1 MSLNL
6 ETKMD
11 TQKQN
16 ELLDDLLKDCKTPE
30 EILGKNGLLKQLTKR
45 MVERALEGEMNEH
58 LGYKKH
64 QKNIPTSNSRNGS
77 SKKTVKGDLGELEL
91 NIPRDRDGSF
101 EPALIEKHQTR
112 FDGFDD
118 KIIAMY
124 AHGMTT
130 RDMSSQLKD
139 IYGVNL
145 SASFI
150 SNVTDSIMPEVKAWQ
165 SRPLESI
172 YPIVY
177 LDAIHI
183 KNRNDGP
190 VIAKP
195 VYLAIGI
202 NLEGIKEVLGMWI
215 ARTEGAKFWL
225 SILTELKNRGIKDIF
240 IASVDGLKGF
250 PEAIESVYPETQVQL
265 CIVHMV
271 RNSLK
276 FVSWQQRTEM
286 ARDLKAIYSSVTEEE
301 GRHMLDC
308 FAEKWDD
315 THPTISKSWKNNWSR
330 LSTFFD
336 YPEAIRKIIY
346 TTNAIESLNYSLRKI
361 VKTKG
366 SFPNDD
372 AVFKIIYLGLMNASK
387 KWGRPIHNW
396 MAALNHFAILFE
408 ERIKDFD

>member
-1 MSLNL
+1 
-6 ETKMD
+6 MD
-11 TQKQN
+11 TKKQH
-16 ELLDDLLKDCKTPE
+16 ELLDDLLKDYKTPE
-30 EILGKNGLLKQLTKR
+30 EILGENGLLKQLTKSL
-45 MVERALEGEMNEH
+45 VERALEGEMNEH
-58 LGYKKH
+58 LGYKRHRKT
-64 QKNIPTSNSRNGS
+64 IPTTNSRNGT
-77 SKKTVKGDLGELEL
+77 SKKTVKGDLGEFEIT
-91 NIPRDRDGSF
+91 IPRDREGSF
-101 EPALIEKHQTR
+101 EPTLIEKHQTR

-124 AHGMTT
+124 ARGMST
-130 RDMSSQLKD
+130 RDIATELKTL
-139 IYGVNL
+139 YGVDI

-165 SRPLESI
+165 NRPLEPI
-172 YPIVY
+172 YPVVY

-190 VIAKP
+190 VISKP

-202 NLEGIKEVLGMWI
+202 NLDGIKEVLGMWI

-250 PEAIESVYPETQVQL
+250 PEAIESVYPETQIQL

-276 FVSWQQRTEM
+276 FVSWKQRTEM
-286 ARDLKAIYSSVTEEE
+286 AADLKAIYGSTTEEE
-301 GRHMLDC
+301 GRRQLDF

-315 THPTISKSWKNNWSR
+315 THPTVSKSWIANWPR

-336 YPEAIRKIIY
+336 YPDEIRKVIY

-361 VKTKG
+361 VRTSG

-372 AVFKIIYLGLMNASK
+372 AVFKVIYLGLMNASK
-387 KWGRPIHNW
+387 KWSLPIRNW
-396 MAALNHFAILFE
+396 KAALNHFAILFE
-408 ERIKDFD
+408 ERMRNFD

>member
-1 MSLNL
+1 
-6 ETKMD
+6 MD
-11 TQKQN
+11 TKKQH
-16 ELLDDLLKDCKTPE
+16 ELLDDLLKDYKTPE
-30 EILGKNGLLKQLTKR
+30 DILGENGLLKQLTKSL
-45 MVERALEGEMNEH
+45 VERALEGELNEH

-64 QKNIPTSNSRNGS
+64 QKNITTTNSRNGT
-77 SKKTVKGDLGELEL
+77 SKKTVKGNLGELEI
-91 NIPRDRDGSF
+91 NIPRDREGSF
-101 EPALIEKHQTR
+101 EPTLIEKHQTR
-112 FDGFDD
+112 FNGFDE

-124 AHGMTT
+124 ARGMTA
-130 RDMSSQLKD
+130 RDISSELKD
-139 IYGVNL
+139 LYGVEV

-150 SNVTDSIMPEVKAWQ
+150 SNVTDSVMPEVKAWQ
-165 SRPLESI
+165 SRPLDPI

-183 KNRNDGP
+183 KNRNEGP
-190 VIAKP
+190 VISKP

-202 NLEGIKEVLGMWI
+202 NLDGIKEVLGMWI

-225 SILTELKNRGIKDIF
+225 SILTELKNRGVRDIF

-250 PEAIESVYPETQVQL
+250 PEAIESVYPEAQIQL

-286 ARDLKAIYSSVTEEE
+286 AADLKAIYGSRTEEE

-315 THPTISKSWKNNWSR
+315 SHPTISKSWIANWPR

-361 VKTKG
+361 VKTSG

-387 KWGRPIHNW
+387 KWNRPIMNW
-396 MAALNHFAILFE
+396 KAALNHFAILFE
-408 ERIKDFD
+408 ERMENFD